1 MLFYSA
7 WKLTQGRGQSWSL
20 SMVVSSFP
28 ARSRWVTSTI
38 LHLGKVVR
46 TSTFCDL
53 VSQGLRAQK
62 ITETPKSL
70 VDTLPI
76 KDIKDQNSAF
86 CEVMISGLPNPL
98 LNSSKP
104 FQTLT
109 VKPSKSSVQR
119 FAGVRCRVRWG
130 HIQHM
135 WWWHMV
141 ATKHITIIP
150 YASITTSSGRTH
162 QRPNRNV
169 PKHSADDLPR
179 LKWTSWHVNFTQL
192 GNLTLLTVATVA
204 QDWLS
209 CWCGGVLLFEQVW
222 H

>member
-1 MLFYSA
+1 MCFGWLKSNQKAHIRDLSSVSYPTTEQGTCYNCYMLFYSA

-135 WWWHMV
+135 
-141 ATKHITIIP
+141 
-150 YASITTSSGRTH
+150 
-162 QRPNRNV
+162 
-169 PKHSADDLPR
+169 
-179 LKWTSWHVNFTQL
+179 
-192 GNLTLLTVATVA
+192 
-204 QDWLS
+204 
-209 CWCGGVLLFEQVW
+209 
-222 H
+222 

>member
-1 MLFYSA
+1 MLFYS
-7 WKLTQGRGQSWSL
+7 WKLSQGRGQSWSL
-20 SMVVSSFP
+20 SMVVFLISGEIP
-28 ARSRWVTSTI
+28 MGDLNYIAPWQTTQ
-38 LHLGKVVR
+38 LTLLGKVVR

-135 WWWHMV
+135 
-141 ATKHITIIP
+141 
-150 YASITTSSGRTH
+150 
-162 QRPNRNV
+162 
-169 PKHSADDLPR
+169 
-179 LKWTSWHVNFTQL
+179 
-192 GNLTLLTVATVA
+192 
-204 QDWLS
+204 
-209 CWCGGVLLFEQVW
+209 
-222 H
+222 